1 MSSAWAESHHAQ
13 QGSGD
18 DGEWDTWARHVLEDG
33 FLSTPSLKPLVQSL
47 SLDFDDLPIQ
57 LRTCLLYYTI
67 YPLDHTIDRGCLV
80 RKWVAEGF
88 ASQEE
93 VAEAYFDKLVS
104 MNLLVPPAP
113 HQYSRNVFHG
123 FRNMGRNFLLRK
135 MVMLDVRPIMRAFL
149 VCKAKEDNFLAYNVA
164 GNSSH
169 AKQQIRRL
177 CLTSTDSNLD
187 EDVVSHTRSLVFS
200 GEGCKLDGVPFKAF
214 KKLRVLEVKS
224 SRLENGHLVD
234 ICGLIWLRY
243 LVLNGCRQ
251 ITELPREIGKLQ
263 KLETLHV
270 AGTHIS
276 KLPTEIG
283 KLQHLRTL
291 DISKTQVRE
300 VPCSNDPNPLLTVVV
315 QKIGSRPRNVKKFRL
330 VDISPSGGEWVI
342 SSSEAKYSEYLSVL
356 VVFNY
361 FGRRCQVLPVRM
373 LRVAG
378 RHMKVPQWVKQDLC
392 NVCSLDI
399 RLCQLLGQD
408 LEFLKT
414 QMPNLQALK
423 LRLEVLPREPVA
435 ITRGGFSKLETF
447 YVDCRL
453 PRVITFKE
461 GAMPKLKHLEFKF
474 YTGTARQDYSM
485 GIMHLPSLESIEFR
499 CSENYRSDSQGIGAT
514 IEAMRKE
521 ATEHP
526 NCITLYFNDK
536 QSEVFRSGAKWISQA
551 DRAIKQQREHL
562 YNAAKRRA
570 EQNKNNATGTSD
582 LSRLE
587 EMEESD

>member
-1 MSSAWAESHHAQ
+1 
-13 QGSGD
+13 
-18 DGEWDTWARHVLEDG
+18 
-33 FLSTPSLKPLVQSL
+33 
-47 SLDFDDLPIQ
+47 
-57 LRTCLLYYTI
+57 
-67 YPLDHTIDRGCLV
+67 
-80 RKWVAEGF
+80 
-88 ASQEE
+88 
-93 VAEAYFDKLVS
+93 
-104 MNLLVPPAP
+104 
-113 HQYSRNVFHG
+113 
-123 FRNMGRNFLLRK
+123 
-135 MVMLDVRPIMRAFL
+135 
-149 VCKAKEDNFLAYNVA
+149 
-164 GNSSH
+164 
-169 AKQQIRRL
+169 
-177 CLTSTDSNLD
+177 
-187 EDVVSHTRSLVFS
+187 
-200 GEGCKLDGVPFKAF
+200 
-214 KKLRVLEVKS
+214 
-224 SRLENGHLVD
+224 
-234 ICGLIWLRY
+234 
-243 LVLNGCRQ
+243 
-251 ITELPREIGKLQ
+251 
-263 KLETLHV
+263 
-270 AGTHIS
+270 
-276 KLPTEIG
+276 
-283 KLQHLRTL
+283 
-291 DISKTQVRE
+291 
-300 VPCSNDPNPLLTVVV
+300 
-315 QKIGSRPRNVKKFRL
+315 VKKFRL

-514 IEAMRKE
+514 IEAVRKE

>member
-1 MSSAWAESHHAQ
+1 MMQ
-13 QGSGD
+13 
-18 DGEWDTWARHVLEDG
+18 
-33 FLSTPSLKPLVQSL
+33 
-47 SLDFDDLPIQ
+47 
-57 LRTCLLYYTI
+57 
-67 YPLDHTIDRGCLV
+67 
-80 RKWVAEGF
+80 
-88 ASQEE
+88 
-93 VAEAYFDKLVS
+93 
-104 MNLLVPPAP
+104 
-113 HQYSRNVFHG
+113 
-123 FRNMGRNFLLRK
+123 
-135 MVMLDVRPIMRAFL
+135 AFL
-149 VCKAKEDNFLAYNVA
+149 ICKAKEDNFLAYNVA

-169 AKQQIRRL
+169 AKLQIRRL
-177 CLTSTDSNLD
+177 SLTSTDSNVD
-187 EDVVSHTRSLVFS
+187 EDVVSQTRSLVVS
-200 GEGCKLDGVPFKAF
+200 GKKCKLDGVPFKAF
-214 KKLRVLEVKS
+214 KKLRVLEIKS

-234 ICGLIWLRY
+234 ICGLILLRS

-251 ITELPREIGKLQ
+251 ITELPREIGRLQ

-283 KLQHLRTL
+283 KLKHLETLDVSRTEVMELPTCIEKLQSLKTLNVSGTKVRELPVEIRKLKHLRNL
-291 DISKTQVRE
+291 DMRYTKVR
-300 VPCSNDPNPLLTVVV
+300 VLPWDV
-315 QKIGSRPRNVKKFRL
+315 QNSINVHVGDLDSVKMEWAGA
-330 VDISPSGGEWVI
+330 VSPDRVI
-342 SSSEAKYSEYLSVL
+342 SSSSGANYRRALSIML
-356 VVFNY
+356 FDPLDE
-361 FGRRCQVLPVRM
+361 RCEKPLQVPL

-399 RLCQLLGQD
+399 SLCKLGEDD
-408 LEFLKT
+408 LEFLKRH
-414 QMPNLQALK
+414 MPNLQALK

-485 GIMHLPSLESIEFR
+485 GIMHLPSLKSIEFR
-499 CSENYRSDSQGIGAT
+499 CSDHYSSDGPGIAAT

-526 NCITLYFNDK
+526 NCIILFFTDRMP
-536 QSEVFRSGAKWISQA
+536 EVFRSGAKWISQA
-551 DRAIKQQREHL
+551 DRAVIQKETEERERMKKQREHL

-570 EQNKNNATGTSD
+570 EPNENNATGTSD

-587 EMEESD
+587 CSLCCNFGL